1 MKPKIY
7 IGSTQ
12 ESIQVAEA
20 IHSNLEEVAECTVW
34 KQGIFT
40 LSENALYSLVGSL
53 DRFDFAILVL
63 TGEDF
68 LESRGSKYQ
77 APRDNIIFELGLFT
91 ARIGLTRTFVVRDK
105 SVKAKIPTDLHGI
118 TYTDFEIHSDKNY
131 SASLGPSCYKI
142 KNVIASLGL
151 KQNTIEE
158 LRHQVNKLQK
168 ELSEVRE
175 EIPGKRL
182 YQHRGY
188 YPIDIEQSSNIPK
201 LNREKFLAA
210 INYFLYDEY
219 DRLAVTDLVYLRE
232 DNIDAFG
239 DILKNEDFPQYL
251 QLIEKYELELFVRNL
266 DSENKYLFS
275 NLKKIIHDIGDT
287 LKDCCI
293 EILLHNI
300 RNPIRSIVALR
311 NTEEI
316 SKRKKYD
323 PSTRFVVQ
331 FVKDQ
336 GRKFNQG
343 INEGSKISYPKQFN
357 KTKQVKATTIPIQ
370 HPRYGLIAILCIN
383 IDKERIEKFT
393 EQERATLIDNYIK
406 TVGETPDYEK
416 EDWGVK

>member
-1 MKPKIY
+1 MKPKIF
-7 IGSTQ
+7 IGSTK
-12 ESIQVAEA
+12 EALQVAEA
-20 IHSNLEEVAECTVW
+20 IHYNLREVAECTVW
-34 KQGIFT
+34 NQGIFT
-40 LSENALYSLVGSL
+40 LAENALDSLVASL
-53 DRFDFAILVL
+53 DRFDFAILIL
-63 TGEDF
+63 TGEDL

-77 APRDNIIFELGLFT
+77 APRDNIVFELGLFT
-91 ARIGLTRTFVVRDK
+91 GRIGLARTFVVYDK
-105 SVKAKIPTDLHGI
+105 SVMPKIPADFHGI
-118 TYTDFEIHSDKNY
+118 TFADFEIHSDKNFT
-131 SASLGPSCYKI
+131 ASLGPSCYII
-142 KNVIASLGL
+142 KNSIAKLGV
-151 KQNTIEE
+151 KQNLIEE
-158 LRHQVNKLQK
+158 LRQQINKLQK
-168 ELSEVRE
+168 ELSEIRE

-188 YPIDIEQSSNIPK
+188 YPIDIEESSNIPK
-201 LNREKFLAA
+201 LNRDKFLMA
-210 INYFLYDEY
+210 IKYFLYNEY

-232 DNIDAFG
+232 DSIDAFG
-239 DILKNEDFPQYL
+239 DILKDEDFPLYL
-251 QLIEKYELELFVRNL
+251 QLIEKYELELFVKNL
-266 DSENKYLFS
+266 DAENKYLFS

-316 SKRKKYD
+316 SKRKKFD

-383 IDKERIEKFT
+383 IDKERIEKFSQ
-393 EQERATLIDNYIK
+393 QEKETLINNYIK

>member
-1 MKPKIY
+1 MKPKIF
-7 IGSTQ
+7 IGSTK
-12 ESIQVAEA
+12 EALPVAEA
-20 IHSNLEEVAECTVW
+20 IQYNLREVAECTVW
-34 KQGIFT
+34 NQGIFT
-40 LSENALYSLVGSL
+40 LGENALDSLVSSL

-77 APRDNIIFELGLFT
+77 APRDNIVFELGLFT
-91 ARIGLTRTFVVRDK
+91 GRIGLERTFVVYDK
-105 SVKAKIPTDLHGI
+105 SVMPKIPTDFHGI
-118 TYTDFEIHSDKNY
+118 TFADFEIHSNKDFI
-131 SASLGPSCYKI
+131 ASLGPSCFRIKI
-142 KNVIASLGL
+142 VISKHGV
-151 KQNTIEE
+151 KQNLIED
-158 LRHQVNKLQK
+158 LRQQVNKLQK

-188 YPIDIEQSSNIPK
+188 YPIDIEKTTNIPR
-201 LNREKFLAA
+201 LNREKYLLAV
-210 INYFLYDEY
+210 NYFLNDEY

-239 DILKNEDFPQYL
+239 DILRDEDFPIYL
-251 QLIEKYELELFVRNL
+251 QLIEKYELENFVKNL
-266 DSENKYLFS
+266 ESENKYLFS

-300 RNPIRSIVALR
+300 RNPIRSIIALR

-316 SKRKKYD
+316 SKRKKFD

-331 FVKDQ
+331 FVNDQ
-336 GRKFNQG
+336 GKKFNQG

-383 IDKERIEKFT
+383 IDKERIEKFSA
-393 EQERATLIDNYIK
+393 QEKDALLNNYIK